1 MRLPNRLLNLI
12 LIFLATLVV
21 ALTLY
26 VTNRQAQRIANEEH
40 SNILLWIEATQ
51 RAVDLNNASQD
62 YEFILKV
69 LERNKTIPVLL
80 THQDGTPISV
90 RNIPE
95 KLANDA
101 VKLEELRKEFEAE
114 HEPIRIVF
122 PSGDEQYVY
131 YGHSITLSELR
142 LYPFVQLALL
152 LVLVLL
158 GYLVFHNARRAE
170 QNSVWVGLARETAH
184 QLGTPISSLVAW
196 QQILEAEESELI
208 DAQIL
213 AESLRLDV
221 QRLQRVAER
230 FSKIGAKPQLE
241 DSDLNETLSSSI
253 HYMQGRMSQRISL
266 HYETALEPRP
276 VPHNAILLQWVVEN
290 LLRNAI
296 DAMPHGGAIAVVL
309 TFTDRYAQLDC
320 SDTGTGI
327 PKRKWQR
334 IFQPG
339 YSTKTRGWGL
349 GLSLAQR
356 IVKEYHRG
364 RLFVLDSSPQKG
376 TTFRLLLPY

>member
-1 MRLPNRLLNLI
+1 MPDVPN
-12 LIFLATLVV
+12 
-21 ALTLY
+21 
-26 VTNRQAQRIANEEH
+26 
-40 SNILLWIEATQ
+40 
-51 RAVDLNNASQD
+51 
-62 YEFILKV
+62 
-69 LERNKTIPVLL
+69 
-80 THQDGTPISV
+80 
-90 RNIPE
+90 
-95 KLANDA
+95 
-101 VKLEELRKEFEAE
+101 
-114 HEPIRIVF
+114 
-122 PSGDEQYVY
+122 
-131 YGHSITLSELR
+131 
-142 LYPFVQLALL
+142 
-152 LVLVLL
+152 
-158 GYLVFHNARRAE
+158 
-170 QNSVWVGLARETAH
+170 
-184 QLGTPISSLVAW
+184 AW

-266 HYETALEPRP
+266 HYETAQEPRP